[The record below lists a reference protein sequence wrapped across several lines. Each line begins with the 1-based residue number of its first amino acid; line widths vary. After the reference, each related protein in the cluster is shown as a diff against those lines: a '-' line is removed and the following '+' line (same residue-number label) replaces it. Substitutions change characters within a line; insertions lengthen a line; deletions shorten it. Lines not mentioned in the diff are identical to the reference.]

1 MGILDGLLSGGAAL
15 NVLGGMAMG
24 FNQKEAEA
32 SKLSAQKE
40 LAKEQDARQKELIKF
55 EANLK
60 KKYDIERDLKLAKE
74 KSAEKI
80 ELAKIKAKEQL
91 EKNKPKGFRINP
103 VLQSRFPNIN
113 FFQSGDF
120 YYPKKSEYKD
130 DPQGYFAAVRA
141 IFPPEFFERLSNDDR
156 FTGAKST
163 DTEAVN
169 LYGAATNL
177 FLEAS
182 LDSMQTVQQQ
192 TAKGDK
198 SFEIRVTDLPL
209 INMYMDEYG
218 MLGSLFEQKYGVN
231 LQSLKK
237 ELTNSVGENG
247 VVDEPK
253 RDGKDTVIK
262 VIPDNSKY
270 YQTIDPENKGGVLKL
285 NKQQIDS
292 TVKNLKHPLLT
303 GLSLTETYEALDGM
317 VQNQAPRLFANGQG
331 HGGEIIVRGVAGLK
345 EKLRTYTSPVGTVNN
360 PEAIRKFFLETNV
373 GQLLIANPSLAINV
387 VAMALPN
394 SVPSAEDF
402 QPIGG
407 GVGPSGQFSK
417 SEEFKRLKQ
426 SNEDYQRGYFSKKLG
441 FEKYENLVF
450 KQRALSNVLV
460 PTRELINLL
469 DPRKPVDQQALVGLA
484 GKFRDVWRG
493 VQGQYASF
501 LALSSEV
508 IKNQKNPLFTNE
520 ATQKLRE
527 IRDETNQFL
536 KDSTDPSKSKL
547 QQEQALFNYFAGV
560 LTFTMAASVQGGSE
574 GSVDSRTISDKDVQ
588 LWKNILNLGT
598 NLAYRDGALG
608 ILQTIYADANAKSK
622 IMAGMLNDDLRIKS
636 AAKILDKSYFGTLS
650 PMNYRD
656 LEEKYGELILSDKTK
671 VRGGDPKGAL
681 FQGKTIFKE
690 DTEFSPKN
698 IKAEEKQKADVTPKV
713 NTMPVVK
720 NPNE

>member
-32 SKLSAQKE
+32 SKLAAQKE
-40 LAKEQDARQKELIKF
+40 LSEEQDARQKELIKF
-55 EANLK
+55 ETNLK
-60 KKYDIERDLKLAKE
+60 KKYDIEKAVKLQKE
-74 KSAEKI
+74 KTQEKL
-80 ELAKIKAKEQL
+80 ELAKIKVKEQL
-91 EKNKPKGFRINP
+91 EKNKPKGFRINS

-120 YYPKKSEYKD
+120 YYPKKSDYKD

-177 FLEAS
+177 FMEAS

-209 INMYMDEYG
+209 IKMYMDEYG

-231 LQSLKK
+231 LESLEK

-247 VVDEPK
+247 VVDKPV
-253 RDGKDTVIK
+253 RDGPDTVIK

-270 YQTIDPENKGGVLKL
+270 YKTIDLNNKGGVLKL
-285 NKQQIDS
+285 NKQQIDN
-292 TVKNLKHPLLT
+292 TVRNLKHPLLD
-303 GLSLTETYEALDGM
+303 GLSLTETYEALDEL
-317 VQNQAPRLFANGQG
+317 VETKASTLFANGKG
-331 HGGEIIVRGVAGLK
+331 HGGEIVVRGVAGLK
-345 EKLRTYTSPVGTVNN
+345 EKLKKYTSPVGTINN

-373 GQLLIANPSLAINV
+373 GQLLIANPSLAIDV
-387 VAMALPN
+387 VAMALP
-394 SVPSAEDF
+394 SSIPSSEDF
-402 QPIGG
+402 MPIGG
-407 GVGPSGQFSK
+407 GIGPSGQYSK

-426 SNEDYQRGYFSKKLG
+426 SNEAYQQGHYSKKLG
-441 FEKYENLVF
+441 FEKIENLVF
-450 KQRALSNVLV
+450 KNRALSNVLT
-460 PTRELINLL
+460 PTRELIKLL
-469 DPRKPVDQQALVGLA
+469 KERDFSQQALVGLSGTFRKLYA
-484 GKFRDVWRG
+484 GAKYQVSSFINMTKD
-493 VQGQYASF
+493 QIENQAS
-501 LALSSEV
+501 
-508 IKNQKNPLFTNE
+508 PLFD
-520 ATQKLRE
+520 AKAAKKLRE
-527 IRDETNQFL
+527 IEKETDQFL
-536 KDSTDPSKSKL
+536 IDSQDPTKS
-547 QQEQALFNYFAGV
+547 QGERQQALFDYFAGV

-608 ILQTIYADANAKSK
+608 ILETIYTDANAKAK
-622 IMAGMLNDDLRIKS
+622 ITSGMMNDDLRIKS
-636 AAKILDKSYFGTLS
+636 AAKILDRSYFGVMS
-650 PMNYRD
+650 PTAYAE
-656 LEEKYGELILSDKTK
+656 LERKYGETITGPTTT
-671 VRGGDPKGAL
+671 VRAGDPKKAL
-681 FQGKTIFKE
+681 FQGKSIFVDPSE
-690 DTEFSPKN
+690 GLNTPK
-698 IKAEEKQKADVTPKV
+698 IEEKQKADVTPKL

-720 NPNE
+720 NINEP